1 MATNVYQS
9 KRRVY
14 VEPFPGVIKYGFL
27 TNVAAAVGTSCG
39 HTDVPADPPAGLC
52 FGANAPKPGRATK
65 RRVNGTDGTFYDHSR
80 YAALRADGWSLTLP
94 RRRRGSASAN
104 SRAVYVT
111 QGGVKYAWRMPI
123 HTYQKV
129 GADRAALGIEDAG
142 DNDTDLVFGASFPKP
157 SKVSKVEVGADAVD
171 VISTFVDPARLN
183 NLPEGW
189 SSGGTE
195 EVAIG

>member
-1 MATNVYQS
+1 
-9 KRRVY
+9 
-14 VEPFPGVIKYGFL
+14 
-27 TNVAAAVGTSCG
+27 
-39 HTDVPADPPAGLC
+39 
-52 FGANAPKPGRATK
+52 
-65 RRVNGTDGTFYDHSR
+65 
-80 YAALRADGWSLTLP
+80 
-94 RRRRGSASAN
+94 
-104 SRAVYVT
+104 
-111 QGGVKYAWRMPI
+111 MPI